1 MDRKNRKENRGE
13 RRGRW
18 SAVDTVIL
26 LLIIL
31 AIAGVV
37 YRTLATIRKEHTDV
51 SETTYEV
58 YFEVAETHEDTLAEI
73 RGFDAVYLVEN
84 QQRLGYIGVYKDLS
98 TGEHRV
104 AMTVT
109 PVAGNGG
116 ADRATAI
123 GCMISGGT
131 LTADGSLAI
140 PGSDRYLTPGSELV
154 VRTDRALFT
163 IRVTGIRSHS

>member
-1 MDRKNRKENRGE
+1 MDRKDNRKV

-26 LLIIL
+26 LLVVL

-37 YRTLATIRKEHTDV
+37 YRTLVTIRKEEAAVID
-51 SETTYEV
+51 TTYEV
-58 YFEVAETHEDTLAEI
+58 YFEVAETYEDTLAEI
-73 RGFDAVYLVEN
+73 RGFDAVYLEEN
-84 QQRLGYIGVYKDLS
+84 QQRLGYVGVYKDMS

-109 PVAGNGG
+109 PVAGSGG

-123 GCMISGGT
+123 GCMIASGS
-131 LTADGSLAI
+131 LMADGSLAI

>member
-1 MDRKNRKENRGE
+1 MDRKDNRKG

-18 SAVDTVIL
+18 SAVDTVL
-26 LLIIL
+26 LLLVIL

-37 YRTLATIRKEHTDV
+37 YRTMVTIRKEDSAV
-51 SETTYEV
+51 IDTTYEV
-58 YFEVAETHEDTLAEI
+58 YFEVVENFEDTLAEI
-73 RGFDAVYLVEN
+73 RGLDAVYLAEN
-84 QQRLGYIGVYKDLS
+84 QQRLGYVGVYKDVA

-104 AMTVT
+104 ALTIT
-109 PVAGNGG
+109 PVAGDGG
-116 ADRATAI
+116 SARATAI
-123 GCMISGGT
+123 GCMISSGN
-131 LTADGSLAI
+131 LMADGSLAI